1 MMDLDQYK
9 LLKFVNTS
17 MDFDNYFKLVND
29 SKVMEMITERPFE
42 YAEAREDFK
51 KLLKL
56 NSISPNFGT
65 FKIIEKNKGSFIGL
79 AKLEITESNADIA
92 ELGYIIIPEFWGKGI
107 ASQIAEHVVQY
118 SKSIKNLKGL
128 FAIIDP
134 KNYASKKILTKNGF
148 QSREFRDFNGLPG
161 EILEL
166 IF

>member
-29 SKVMEMITERPFE
+29 SKVMEMITERPIE

-65 FKIIEKNKGSFIGL
+65 YKIIEKKKGSFIGL
-79 AKLEITESNADIA
+79 AKLEVTESKADIA

-107 ASQIAEHVVQY
+107 ASQIA
-118 SKSIKNLKGL
+118 
-128 FAIIDP
+128 
-134 KNYASKKILTKNGF
+134 
-148 QSREFRDFNGLPG
+148 
-161 EILEL
+161 
-166 IF
+166 